1 MWRQWLFFWHSSR
14 RQRHASASTLRPED
28 FVILGQVERRA
39 TRRDGPRA
47 ARTQDALI
55 TAMDPEMTADA
66 VQDSLGRLLG
76 AGYIHRLSRVHP
88 ARYQLTQAGIALL
101 GRMSS
106 PSRPTA
112 A

>member
-14 RQRHASASTLRPED
+14 RQRQASASSLQPQD
-28 FVILGQVERRA
+28 FVVLGQVERRA
-39 TRRDGPRA
+39 SRRDGPRA

-55 TAMDPEMTADA
+55 TAMGPEMTPDA
-66 VQDSLGRLLG
+66 VQESLAHLLA